1 MATENGQ
8 GSFEWWAGRLAA
20 LERKASGE
28 GSKRWVRLLDPV
40 LFEEAKQSQMQVY
53 CDWYTKHAC
62 GVFMLNGPLDDKPYA
77 MTSVLGI
84 LDLDLP
90 DARGK
95 YKLRD
100 LAQGARLNQVLDLL
114 KPELRAGSNTVQSAH
129 RAKLRRRS
137 LRNASM
143 KTLIK
148 RTRVSRTRRSNEHRA
163 SVLPR
168 LRAGEGGR

>member
-1 MATENGQ
+1 MATENRQ
-8 GSFEWWAGRLAA
+8 GGFEWWAGRLAA

-114 KPELRAGSNTVQSAH
+114 KPELRAGS
-129 RAKLRRRS
+129 
-137 LRNASM
+137 
-143 KTLIK
+143 K
-148 RTRVSRTRRSNEHRA
+148 RTQGEATAVQKDAVAQKRQRENSRKEDEGVTYKTVERAQGKRVAKAARR
-163 SVLPR
+163 
-168 LRAGEGGR
+168 